1 MDTFRIRK
9 VDRLVINK
17 LNTEEETLS
26 VSMKL
31 STRLIII
38 FLAVGL
44 LPAFFVGSFALYKAD
59 EALSEQSFE
68 KLEAVRGIKKY
79 QLESFFDER
88 KSDMAML
95 SGMLMTVFEEVYDIE
110 VALSILN
117 KQRVGEDKGFFGKY
131 IEAYGYYDLFVIDP
145 EGNVFYTVAKEADF
159 GTNLVHGP
167 YKESGLARLF
177 NNAVA
182 KKNYVIEDFSRYAPS
197 NDEPAA
203 FIGQPV
209 YRKGELAFV
218 LALQLSPEKI
228 DHIMQHRE
236 GMGRTGESYLVGPD
250 KLMRSDS
257 FLDPKNRSI
266 KASFAGNVADNGV
279 DTEASTRALSG
290 QEGTDIIRDYNDNP
304 VLSAYTPIRAEGT
317 SWALIAEID
326 ESEAFA
332 AVKSLNN
339 FMLVMF
345 ALIAV
350 ATVVTAIV
358 VTRMVTKPL
367 GGEPKDMRNIAEEV
381 ASGNLTLTFN
391 QSSVNE
397 DSLYASMH
405 RMNGNLQGLVAQI
418 MSSSSEIARASE
430 ETSVV
435 TRQTNKNVQI
445 QQEQTD
451 SVTLSINEIA
461 VSSRDV
467 MNNTAQASEV
477 ANDAREKA
485 QAVQEVV
492 NDTVKSIRNLSYDVS
507 DSTLIIKSLV
517 EDSDQIGSV
526 LDVIKAIAEQTNLLA
541 LNAAIEAARAGEQ
554 GRGFAVVA
562 DEVRSLAQ
570 KTQESTSSIEEMISK
585 LQASAYKAS
594 EVMQRSMTSTQLTA
608 EKAEQA
614 VDAILNITEAT
625 GSIYDLNAEIATATQ
640 QQSSAIEAIG
650 ASLSTITQIS
660 LETSGGAQQTEV
672 ATYELAQLAE
682 QLRETVDGFKV

>member
-1 MDTFRIRK
+1 
-9 VDRLVINK
+9 
-17 LNTEEETLS
+17 
-26 VSMKL
+26 MKL

-88 KSDMAML
+88 KSDIAML
-95 SGMLMTVFEEVYDIE
+95 SEMLMTVFEEVYDIE

-117 KQRVGEDKGFFGKY
+117 KQRAGEDKGFFGKY

-236 GMGRTGESYLVGPD
+236 GMGRTGESYLVGSD